1 MAYVE
6 INNFYLLFRCFTH
19 VCIDT
24 YVSRYFYKNINM
36 ILFLLYELKKKPF
49 FC

>member
-6 INNFYLLFRCFTH
+6 INNFYLLFRCFTD

-24 YVSRYFYKNINM
+24 YVSRYFYININM
-36 ILFLLYELKKKPF
+36 YLDFRRYVLIYYEYV
-49 FC
+49 